1 MCLGGFFMKTASV
14 LALCLVIIGALVW
27 LTVGIFNFNFVAF
40 LFGAGGGAVVSRII
54 YSLVGLSG
62 LWLIFYWVV
71 YNPFRTLD

>member
-1 MCLGGFFMKTASV
+1 MKTASV

-54 YSLVGLSG
+54 YSLVGVSAIASMFILPNCATHKDEYCKCD
-62 LWLIFYWVV
+62 I
-71 YNPFRTLD
+71 